1 MVITMNRKKFFAKLV
16 KENGDKIL
24 SWKEATDPDKT
35 YVRPFDY
42 SLSHGGSID
51 SFRYYNDYVVEIS
64 KKFN

>member
-1 MVITMNRKKFFAKLV
+1 MVNTMNRKKFFAELV
-16 KENGDKIL
+16 KEDGDRIL
-24 SWKEATDPDKT
+24 SWKEAMDPDKT

-64 KKFN
+64 KKV